1 MKAVRTLPSW
11 KRADSLF
18 LCVLLTALVLRS
30 TTPWPSLSPEK
41 TSAPPQPKP
50 RRSTPILLSW
60 CVVLRSPHVVQRISP
75 RSLKIYVRRFRN
87 TPTPRSKY
95 RTTAVRIPLFL
106 SAFPSAPSPHVSI
119 QQRPIIPSGL
129 WGADACK
136 GEVRRGLLE
145 GSEDV
150 ALDAWHSSFF
160 GNLRRPY
167 FHPAPS
173 LLFTACL
180 RFSKMCE
187 PLR

>member
-18 LCVLLTALVLRS
+18 LCVLLTASVLRS
-30 TTPWPSLSPEK
+30 TTPCSSPSPEK

-50 RRSTPILLSW
+50 RRSTPILLSR
-60 CVVLRSPHVVQRISP
+60 CAVLKPTHVVQRISP
-75 RSLKIYVRRFRN
+75 RSLKIHVRRFRN
-87 TPTPRSKY
+87 TPTPRTKY
-95 RTTAVRIPLFL
+95 RTTTERIPLFL
-106 SAFPSAPSPHVSI
+106 RALLSALFPYVSI

-145 GSEDV
+145 GGEDV

-160 GNLRRPY
+160 GDLRRSY

-180 RFSKMCE
+180 RFSKMC
-187 PLR
+187 

>member
-11 KRADSLF
+11 KRADSPI

-30 TTPWPSLSPEK
+30 TTPWPSPSPEK

-60 CVVLRSPHVVQRISP
+60 CVVLRSPHVAQRIFP
-75 RSLKIYVRRFRN
+75 RSPKIHVRRQRKS
-87 TPTPRSKY
+87 PVL
-95 RTTAVRIPLFL
+95 RTQYPAMAVRIPLFL
-106 SAFPSAPSPHVSI
+106 RAFLFVLSPYVSI
-119 QQRPIIPSGL
+119 QQRPIIRSGS
-129 WGADACK
+129 WGADACGGG

-160 GNLRRPY
+160 GDLHRSY

-180 RFSKMCE
+180 RFSKMC
-187 PLR
+187 